1 MKHYAVLKKI
11 EVALYVYCHKLSL
24 NYVKWQT
31 KYRTAYVYTTIWGE
45 KKEKNKYVIA
55 FLHIIC
61 LEEYLKNWSVIL

>member
-1 MKHYAVLKKI
+1 MTK
-11 EVALYVYCHKLSL
+11 
-24 NYVKWQT
+24 T